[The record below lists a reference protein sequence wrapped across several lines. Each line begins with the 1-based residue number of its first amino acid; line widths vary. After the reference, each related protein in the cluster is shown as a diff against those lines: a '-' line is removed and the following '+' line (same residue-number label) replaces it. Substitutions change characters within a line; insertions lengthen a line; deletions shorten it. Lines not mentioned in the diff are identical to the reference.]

1 MNDKTT
7 LVELN
12 VSQISTILY
21 CLDKTFKEYKN
32 FDGDDLEDIEEVF
45 ALMQEASDTIPMD

>member
-1 MNDKTT
+1 MNDTTT

-12 VSQISTILY
+12 LSQISTILY
-21 CLDKTFKEYKN
+21 CLDKTFKDYKN
-32 FDGDDLEDIEEVF
+32 IDGHALNDIEEVF